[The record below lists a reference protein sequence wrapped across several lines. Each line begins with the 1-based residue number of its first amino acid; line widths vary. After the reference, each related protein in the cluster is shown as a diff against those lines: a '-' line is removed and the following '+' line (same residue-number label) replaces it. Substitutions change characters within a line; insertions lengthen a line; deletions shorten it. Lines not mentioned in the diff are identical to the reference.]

1 MPLDTFRITFI
12 LREPMRPRQTRIVR
26 AASKEEAE
34 AIFLRDSSVPA
45 TAITDFLNIKKIQ

>member
-1 MPLDTFRITFI
+1 MQLDTFRITFH

-26 AASKEEAE
+26 AGSEEEAR

-45 TAITDFLNIKKIQ
+45 NAITDFLNIKKIQ

>member
-1 MPLDTFRITFI
+1 MQLDTFRITFH

-26 AASKEEAE
+26 AHSKEEAR

-45 TAITDFLNIKKIQ
+45 TAITDFLNIKQIQ

>member
-1 MPLDTFRITFI
+1 MQIATFRITFH

-26 AASKEEAE
+26 AGSEEEAR

-45 TAITDFLNIKKIQ
+45 TAITKFLNIKKIQ

>member
-1 MPLDTFRITFI
+1 MQLDTFRITFH

-26 AASKEEAE
+26 AGSKEEAR

-45 TAITDFLNIKKIQ
+45 NAITDFLNIKKIQ